1 MVREASGGRSSR
13 RSRALRFRHRLE
25 YLGLK
30 LIFLLVDHLPFAL
43 TYRGVPILADLWYRV
58 SLARRRTAVENI
70 LRAGV
75 VKDRR
80 AAGRLARRSFCHM
93 LWLALE
99 TLSTARFSDES
110 DWHRRIRATISPETL
125 AALERADQ
133 GIIMVSGHLGNWEI
147 AVQLLSFYKPVYGIT
162 RNMNNPLTDRLIH
175 DRKSRPRFIL
185 LPKHDLNTA
194 RFFQVL
200 KQGNILAM
208 MIDQYARA
216 RGMMVDFF
224 GIPASTHTSHALLHL
239 VTGAPVVVG
248 YCIRTGPMQFE
259 LVAETLPPHRPTGDR
274 QADTR
279 AILEALNRK
288 LEDAIRAY
296 PEQYVW
302 VHRRWRH
309 QERLEA

>member
-1 MVREASGGRSSR
+1 M
-13 RSRALRFRHRLE
+13 RFRHRLE

-224 GIPASTHTSHALLHL
+224 GIPCLHPHVPRPAPPGHRRARGGGAIASVPGPCSLSWWPRRSPPI
-239 VTGAPVVVG
+239 APPATV
-248 YCIRTGPMQFE
+248 
-259 LVAETLPPHRPTGDR
+259 RPTP
-274 QADTR
+274 A
-279 AILEALNRK
+279 
-288 LEDAIRAY
+288 
-296 PEQYVW
+296 PS
-302 VHRRWRH
+302 WRP
-309 QERLEA
+309 